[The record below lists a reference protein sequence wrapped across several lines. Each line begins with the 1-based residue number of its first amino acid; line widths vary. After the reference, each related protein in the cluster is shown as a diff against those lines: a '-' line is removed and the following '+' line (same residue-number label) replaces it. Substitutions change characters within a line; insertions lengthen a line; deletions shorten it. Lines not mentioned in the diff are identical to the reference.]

1 MKIALIIG
9 GTGQIGVYLANY
21 LLKKNYKVF
30 ISTRKITNHKK
41 NKFKIIN
48 IHKKINFVKLNL
60 YKRKESLDLI
70 KKIKPNSI
78 YYLAGQ
84 SSVDKS
90 FKNPKETIMSNF
102 YGCKN
107 VLEVLKEIK
116 FSGKFLTKYT
126 KQFLRFTTGLG
137 VFKKLPKIIKNG
149 YFINKIHYFSK
160 ANVLIYLCFN

>member
-41 NKFKIIN
+41 KFKIIN
-48 IHKKINFVKLNL
+48 IYKKINFVKLNL

-90 FKNPKETIMSNF
+90 FKNPKETIISNF
-102 YGCKN
+102 NTCKN
-107 VLEVLKEIK
+107 VLEVLK
-116 FSGKFLTKYT
+116 
-126 KQFLRFTTGLG
+126 
-137 VFKKLPKIIKNG
+137 
-149 YFINKIHYFSK
+149 
-160 ANVLIYLCFN
+160 

>member
-1 MKIALIIG
+1 LKIALIIG
-9 GTGQIGVYLANY
+9 GTGQIGVYLAKH

-48 IHKKINFVKLNL
+48 IYKKINFVKLNL
-60 YKRKESLDLI
+60 YKKKEALDLI

-90 FKNPKETIMSNF
+90 FKNPKETIISNF
-102 YGCKN
+102 NGCRN
-107 VLEVLKEIK
+107 VLEALKEIK
-116 FSGKFLTKYT
+116 FSGKFLNVVSSEIFGNQK
-126 KQFLRFTTGLG
+126 GLN
-137 VFKKLPKIIKNG
+137 L
-149 YFINKIHYFSK
+149 
-160 ANVLIYLCFN
+160 